1 MSPIDEELEIAMEAM
16 ATGRDDLVPDELRA
30 RIEADPELRE
40 QLAESRA
47 LSIDLG
53 MALRDAPTPEV
64 DLDALVSRAM
74 DAAPPAPS
82 RRALWLAGF
91 GGLVATLGLGVAAMG
106 GLPKVSA
113 VRDIG
118 DTGWTA
124 LWMIDR
130 LLAAFPG
137 GYPGLGLTLFG
148 VMLVLALPLRA
159 LTRRT
164 APALV
169 ALLAVLGSSALGQA
183 QRFEGAW
190 PSDETVT
197 VDADGERASEVLR
210 RACEAAGVGYVSHL
224 DDDREV
230 TVHVQNAALR
240 DVLAAVLPQHG
251 GATRNG
257 NLVVVRAAAPAPEPV
272 PEPPPAAAPAAPATP
287 ATPLVAEIP
296 QIPPVPPMPP
306 ANQVLAERVTMGED
320 VTVGANE
327 IVSDIATMGGDVV
340 VDGQVIGDVLTMG
353 GDAEVRG
360 LIRGAL
366 VTMGGDVSFEGD
378 GRVLGEVLTMGGS
391 VDRDGQP
398 SAEGNL
404 YENDEDHHGPLA
416 EILGSAARHGLFF
429 LLGLLL
435 IGAFPRRH
443 ATIARALVDR
453 PGRSVAAGFLG
464 MLATFVL
471 CLAFAI
477 TLVGIPVAIFV
488 GILAVVAGCAGF
500 AVVGYVIGAALPF
513 ERSKKRP
520 LMQLGL
526 GILILWGLSIVP
538 VLGGLVIV
546 ILGCAGYGAV
556 LTTRF
561 GKPSEDE

>member
-1 MSPIDEELEIAMEAM
+1 VSAPDEELEMALEAL
-16 ATGRDDLVPDELRA
+16 ATGRDDLVPEGVRA
-30 RIEADPELRE
+30 RIEADPALRE

-47 LSIDLG
+47 LTIDLG

-74 DAAPPAPS
+74 DAAPSAPS
-82 RRALWLAGF
+82 RRSLWLAGI
-91 GGLVATLGLGVAAMG
+91 GGLAATLGLGLAAMG
-106 GLPKVSA
+106 GLPPIAS

-124 LWMIDR
+124 LSLLDR

-137 GYPGLGLTLFG
+137 GYPGLGLTLFA
-148 VMLVLALPLRA
+148 VALILALPLRA
-159 LTRRT
+159 LTRNG

-169 ALLAVLGSSALGQA
+169 ALLAVFGSSAVGQA
-183 QRFEGAW
+183 QRFDGVW
-190 PSDETVT
+190 PAGESVA
-197 VDADGERASEVLR
+197 VDADGEAASEVLR

-224 DDDREV
+224 EDDRAV
-230 TVHVQNAALR
+230 TVHVQDAPLR
-240 DVLAAVLPQHG
+240 DVLAAVLPPESV
-251 GATRNG
+251 ATRSG
-257 NLVVVRAAAPAPEPV
+257 DLVVVRSEPAATEAPPAPTAPAPPQ
-272 PEPPPAAAPAAPATP
+272 ATATP
-287 ATPLVAEIP
+287 P
-296 QIPPVPPMPP
+296 IPPVPPMPP

-320 VTVGANE
+320 VTVAANE
-327 IVSDIATMGGDVV
+327 VVSDIATMGGDVII
-340 VDGQVIGDVLTMG
+340 DGQVTGDVLTMG

-366 VTMGGDVSFEGD
+366 VTMGGDISFED
-378 GRVLGEVLTMGGS
+378 EGRVLGEVLTMGGS

-398 SAEGNL
+398 SAEANL
-404 YENDEDHHGPLA
+404 YEHDDGHGPVA
-416 EILGSAARHGLFF
+416 EVLGSAARHGLFF
-429 LLGLLL
+429 LLGVLL

-453 PGRSVAAGFLG
+453 PVRSAAAGFLG
-464 MLATFVL
+464 VLATFVL

-488 GILAVVAGCAGF
+488 GVLAVVAGCAGF

-513 ERSKKRP
+513 ERSKKKP
-520 LMQLGL
+520 LMQLGI
-526 GILILWGLSIVP
+526 GILILWGLSLVP
-538 VLGGLVIV
+538 VLGFLLLLV
-546 ILGCAGYGAV
+546 LGSAGYGAV

-561 GKPSEDE
+561 GKPSEDG

>member
-1 MSPIDEELEIAMEAM
+1 MSSIDEELEIALEAM
-16 ATGRDDLVPDELRA
+16 ATGREDLVPAELRA

-82 RRALWLAGF
+82 RRSLWLAGV
-91 GGLVATLGLGVAAMG
+91 GGLVATLGLGMAAMG
-106 GLPKVSA
+106 GLPKISA
-113 VRDIG
+113 VRDLG
-118 DTGWTA
+118 DSGWTA
-124 LWMIDR
+124 LAFLDR

-137 GYPGLGLTLFG
+137 GYPGLGLTLFA
-148 VMLVLALPLRA
+148 VTLVLALPLRA
-159 LTRRT
+159 LTRKSL
-164 APALV
+164 PALV

-183 QRFEGAW
+183 QRFEGTW

-210 RACEAAGVGYVSHL
+210 RACEAAGVSYVSHL

-230 TVHVQNAALR
+230 TVHVRGAALR
-240 DVLAAVLPQHG
+240 DVLAAVLPREG
-251 GATRNG
+251 VATRNG
-257 NLVVVRAAAPAPEPV
+257 DLVVVREAAPEPAPEPTPTTPPA
-272 PEPPPAAAPAAPATP
+272 PEPPPTP
-287 ATPLVAEIP
+287 AVSGSPL
-296 QIPPVPPMPP
+296 IPPVPPMPP
-306 ANQVLAERVTMGED
+306 ANQVLDERVTMGED
-320 VTVGANE
+320 VSVAANE

-340 VDGQVIGDVLTMG
+340 IDGQVTGDVLTMG

-391 VDRDGQP
+391 VDREGQP

-404 YENDEDHHGPLA
+404 YENDEDRHGPVA
-416 EILGSAARHGLFF
+416 EVLGSAARHGLFF
-429 LLGLLL
+429 LLGVLL

-443 ATIARALVDR
+443 ASIARALVDR

-526 GILILWGLSIVP
+526 GILILWGLSLVP
-538 VLGGLVIV
+538 VLGGLVLV
-546 ILGCAGYGAV
+546 LLGCAGYGAV

-561 GKPSEDE
+561 GKPSEDG